1 MTCGA
6 AGSVAAEGKTVAR
19 TDAIPVD
26 VVDTL
31 GAGDTFIAGFLAARL
46 AIDSLERCLEA
57 GRDLAAATCG
67 HIGGFPQAPMML
79 A

>member
-1 MTCGA
+1 M
-6 AGSVAAEGKTVAR
+6 VMAR
-19 TDAIPVD
+19 TNARPVD

-46 AIDSLERCLEA
+46 GGGSLQYCLEA
-57 GRDLAAATCG
+57 GRNLASDTCR
-67 HIGGFPQAPMML
+67 HLGGFPQAPVML